1 MESETDINFK
11 SEFKI
16 KNLSEKYI
24 RYISTNSEIRY
35 ISQRM
40 WVGEVESKLLFSE
53 DLLKPNRLTAF
64 QLRAFSLIS
73 YKAI

>member
-53 DLLKPNRLTAF
+53 D
-64 QLRAFSLIS
+64 
-73 YKAI
+73 